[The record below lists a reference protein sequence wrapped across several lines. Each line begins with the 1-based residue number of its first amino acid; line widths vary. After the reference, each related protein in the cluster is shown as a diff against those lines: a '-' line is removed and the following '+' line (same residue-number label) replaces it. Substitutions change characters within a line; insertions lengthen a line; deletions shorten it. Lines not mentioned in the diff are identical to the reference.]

1 MRLTGR
7 VAVVTGAGSGIG
19 RATAVRFAAEGAVVA
34 VADMDEAGGR
44 ATVEAIQAA
53 GGRGEYVATDV
64 TRLADVRAAFAQ
76 AVRTGGS
83 GRLDIVFNNA
93 GIGFVGAVDET
104 SPEDW
109 ERVMAVN
116 LRGVYH
122 GCLCAVEQMK
132 AQGGGGVI
140 LNMSSAIATTGLGR
154 RAAYAASKGAV
165 LALTRSM
172 QVDCA
177 PHGIRVN
184 ALMPGTILTPF
195 VEGYLKR
202 AYAGR
207 EQEALASIRGRQ
219 LTGELGGPDD
229 VAAAALFLASDD
241 ARFIMGAGLAVD
253 GGLTAGKA

>member
-1 MRLTGR
+1 MRLAGR

-19 RATAVRFAAEGAVVA
+19 RATAVRFAAEGAVVM
-34 VADMDEAGGR
+34 VADLDEAGGR
-44 ATVEAIQAA
+44 ATVDQIHTA
-53 GGRGEYVATDV
+53 GGRGEYVSTDV
-64 TRLADVRAAFAQ
+64 TSLTDVRAAFGR
-76 AVRTGGS
+76 AVHAGGS

-93 GIGFVGAVDET
+93 GIGLVGAIDET
-104 SPEDW
+104 TPEDW

-116 LRGVYH
+116 VRGVYH

-177 PHGIRVN
+177 PYGIRVN

-195 VEGYLKR
+195 VEGYLRR

-207 EQEALASIRGRQ
+207 EDEALASIRARQ
-219 LTGELGGPDD
+219 LTGALGTPED

-241 ARFIMGAGLAVD
+241 AKFIMGAGLAVD
-253 GGLTAGKA
+253 GGLTAGKV